1 MDIYFAGQLGDLGK
15 SLYEQRLYKEAAL
28 VFEIATSN
36 KESKSYLLDNFYLG
50 NSIYFENAKT
60 DVVKDMEAS
69 KADIA
74 LET

>member
-1 MDIYFAGQLGDLGK
+1 MSKDFTKKA
-15 SLYEQRLYKEAAL
+15 

-60 DVVKDMEAS
+60 DVVKYG
-69 KADIA
+69 
-74 LET
+74 L